1 MVTPQ
6 LRPQPTW
13 PVSLAGGWTKHCIK
27 VLPAWAPPSTSF
39 VEASRRSGPANHP
52 RMSFNEQ
59 QCKQPCV
66 PPPCLQ
72 KTQEQCQA
80 KAEEVCL
87 PPCQDPCQEKCP
99 TKVQEVCVPQCQ
111 ALSQDNCPQQ
121 SQDPCLPLCPDQ
133 CPSQCTEP
141 CQELSQT
148 KCVEVCPQKI
158 QEKCLPPG
166 KGK

>member
-1 MVTPQ
+1 MVTAQ
-6 LRPQPTW
+6 LGPQPTW
-13 PVSLAGGWTKHCIK
+13 PVMPVEGWTKHYIK
-27 VLPAWAPPSTSF
+27 VPIWPDSIILNSVF
-39 VEASRRSGPANHP
+39 VSGSANCP
-52 RMSFNEQ
+52 KMSFNEQ

-87 PPCQDPCQEKCP
+87 PPCQDTCQEKCA
-99 TKVQEVCVPQCQ
+99 VQAQEVCLPQCQ
-111 ALSQDNCPQQ
+111 ELNLENCPQQ
-121 SQDPCLPLCPDQ
+121 CQDPCLPPCQDQ
-133 CPSQCTEP
+133 CPPQCVEP
-141 CQELSQT
+141 CQEISQA